1 MADARTPRGEK
12 RPRTALVTGASSGI
26 GRALALRLA
35 QDRVHVVLLAR
46 RVDLLS
52 QLADQIRAGG
62 GQATVCPCDLLQ
74 LDQTVATL
82 RQVDREVFGLDLVI
96 ANAGIAV
103 TQARGQASWEA
114 IADMLRLNFDAAV
127 ATLTALVPAMIA
139 RGGGHLVGISS
150 LAAYALAPGAGA
162 YCASKAGFS
171 TFLDGLRLELA
182 GTGIAVTAVHP
193 GFVRTPSMVDRSYPT
208 PGMIDA
214 DVAADH
220 IVRRLPAAPAWID
233 FPWSTA
239 WAARLLRVLPRSL
252 LHAVL
257 RRWVTVGSP

>member
-1 MADARTPRGEK
+1 MQTNDAPQPSTPPQPDAAGQ
-12 RPRTALVTGASSGI
+12 
-26 GRALALRLA
+26 GRADSRTNLF
-35 QDRVHVVLLAR
+35 
-46 RVDLLS
+46 DL
-52 QLADQIRAGG
+52 DRAG
-62 GQATVCPCDLLQ
+62 VKLQ
-74 LDQTVATL
+74 LID
-82 RQVDREVFGLDLVI
+82 
-96 ANAGIAV
+96 
-103 TQARGQASWEA
+103 
-114 IADMLRLNFDAAV
+114 
-127 ATLTALVPAMIA
+127 
-139 RGGGHLVGISS
+139 
-150 LAAYALAPGAGA
+150 
-162 YCASKAGFS
+162 
-171 TFLDGLRLELA
+171 
-182 GTGIAVTAVHP
+182 P